1 MKAILP
7 VAGKGTRLRP
17 LAHTYPKALIPVAGR
32 PMVDWILEPLIAAG
46 LQEAVF
52 IVGWLGDEIERHVR
66 AEYPG
71 LSLRFVPQGET
82 LGLGHAVS
90 LGLDEG
96 EGEVFIVLG
105 DTLFETD
112 VRAIVD
118 APHSVLGV
126 KEVADP
132 RRFGVAEVQ
141 DGRITRLVEKPA
153 EPRSNLAL
161 IGLYNIK
168 NGEALR
174 LTLERMM
181 RDDIRTRG
189 EYQIT
194 DALQM
199 LIDGGEIFLP
209 WAIDGWFDCGKKE
222 TLLDTNRRFLELRDS
237 RREPVRQGDSLLIP
251 PVFVASDA
259 RLTRSIVG
267 PNVSVG
273 SGAVIQDAVLSDSL
287 LCDNAV
293 AQGVVLR
300 DAVLGRDSRITQPP
314 RALNLSDHTEVEG

>member
-32 PMVDWILEPLIAAG
+32 PMIDWILEPLIAAG
-46 LQEAVF
+46 LREAVF
-52 IVGWLGDEIERHVR
+52 IVGWLGEEIERHVR

-71 LSLRFVPQGET
+71 IDLRFVPQTEM
-82 LGLGHAVS
+82 LGLGHAIR
-90 LGLDEG
+90 LGLVEN
-96 EGEVFIVLG
+96 EGEVLIVLG
-105 DTLFETD
+105 DTLFEAD
-112 VRAIVD
+112 VRAILD

-132 RRFGVAEVQ
+132 RRFGVAETAE
-141 DGRITRLVEKPA
+141 GRVVRLVEKPL

-168 NGEALR
+168 HGEALR
-174 LTLERMM
+174 LALDRLM

-189 EYQIT
+189 EFQIT
-194 DALQM
+194 DALQL
-199 LIDGGEIFLP
+199 LIDEGEVFLP
-209 WAIDGWFDCGKKE
+209 WPIEGWFDCGKKE
-222 TLLDTNRRFLELRDS
+222 TLLATNRRYLELRDQ
-237 RREPVRQGDSLLIP
+237 RREPVRHGDSLLIP
-251 PVFVASDA
+251 PVYIASDA
-259 RLTRSIVG
+259 RLTRSVVG

-273 SGAVIQDAVLSDSL
+273 AGSVIGDAVLSDSL
-287 LCDNAV
+287 LCEGAV

-314 RALNLSDHTEVEG
+314 RALNLSDHTEVTG

>member
-32 PMVDWILEPLIAAG
+32 PMIDWILEPLVAAG
-46 LQEAVF
+46 LSEAVF
-52 IVGWLGDEIERHVR
+52 VIGWLGEEIERHVR

-71 LSLRFVPQGET
+71 LELRFVPQGET
-82 LGLGHAVS
+82 LGLGHAIR

-112 VRAIVD
+112 VRAIVE

-132 RRFGVAEVQ
+132 RRFGVAEVV
-141 DGRITRLVEKPA
+141 DGRIVRLVEKPA

-168 NGEALR
+168 DGEALR
-174 LTLERMM
+174 RALDRML
-181 RDDIRTRG
+181 REDIRTRG
-189 EYQIT
+189 EFQIT

-199 LIDGGEIFLP
+199 LIDEGEVFLP
-209 WAIDGWFDCGKKE
+209 WPIEGWFDCGKKE
-222 TLLDTNRRFLELRDS
+222 TLLDTNRRFLELRDG
-237 RREPVRQGDSLLIP
+237 RREPVRAGDSLLIP
-251 PVFVASDA
+251 PVYVAPDA
-259 RLTRSIVG
+259 RVHRSIVG

-273 SGAVIQDAVLSDSL
+273 AGSVIQDAVLSDSL
-287 LCDNAV
+287 LCEGAV